1 MCGLLLLL
9 LDLFGLGGGVQG
21 LERAARALE
30 WTRGR
35 ALYGLLLLLLP
46 NTWRGGGSVQGF
58 LRFAPVISDHV
69 GGRCR
74 ALYGLLMLLPQS
86 NAFKMLQARLHSVP
100 VAVLLQLEA
109 TAPPGTQRGQSRASG
124 SGRDAP
130 ATSPQWQHIDFN
142 PFLEIFR
149 ERQVRR
155 RQLDE
160 QCFSILDLPCVLGE
174 GHAQVSL

>member
-1 MCGLLLLL
+1 MYRVTVCS
-9 LDLFGLGGGVQG
+9 
-21 LERAARALE
+21 
-30 WTRGR
+30 TRGR
-35 ALYGLLLLLLP
+35 D
-46 NTWRGGGSVQGF
+46 VQGIV
-58 LRFAPVISDHV
+58 RAVPAVYRQV

-109 TAPPGTQRGQSRASG
+109 TAPPDGRSAKAGASG

-142 PFLEIFR
+142 PFLEIFQ

-155 RQLDE
+155 RLLHRHR
-160 QCFSILDLPCVLGE
+160 FLGP
-174 GHAQVSL
+174 